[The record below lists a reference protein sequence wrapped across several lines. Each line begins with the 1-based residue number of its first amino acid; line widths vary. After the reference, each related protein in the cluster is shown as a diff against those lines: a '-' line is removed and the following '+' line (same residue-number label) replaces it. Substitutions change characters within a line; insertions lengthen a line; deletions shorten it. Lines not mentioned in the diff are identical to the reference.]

1 MRASRGMVAILAAA
15 SVLTTAA
22 CTADPEEPAP
32 APAPTSSA
40 APAPEQLTFGVVGPR
55 AVQRAFQ
62 ATVDTW
68 NADPEHVDVEVRRWA
83 SEAAMR
89 ADIEGGAPVPDVF
102 LASRSELR
110 WLLDNQY
117 TQPVD
122 ELLDE
127 RGVEFGDNYTRSALE
142 ELSAAE
148 HLQCMPYGVTPQ
160 VVYYNKDLVR
170 LERMR
175 NRGLDAPEVDAT
187 SWSFD
192 QFVAAAEFASR
203 PAKGAKGVHIDA
215 TIAGL
220 SPFIY
225 SGGGSVYDDVNDPT
239 SLSFSSDDSKNALE
253 RTLELLR
260 NPQVTLDETELARAP
275 ALKWFLR
282 GKLGMIAGDRSL
294 VPVLRAQDGLDFD
307 VLPMPRLDGSATVG
321 EVTALCMSATT
332 PAPGLAADFIVHEI
346 GADSVAQVTRTGY
359 LQPANVEVALSDDF
373 VQPNRRPLHSTI
385 FNSAV
390 RSMAVDPMIDSL
402 PELEAAVAP
411 SLRQL
416 VYGVGVLDLDAV
428 TTEID
433 EESRTVLSPEPEP
446 DPESDTES
454 PDPSGTPAE

>member
-1 MRASRGMVAILAAA
+1 MRATRGMVAVLAVA
-15 SVLTTAA
+15 SALTAVA
-22 CTADPEEPAP
+22 CTADPEKSPAT
-32 APAPTSSA
+32 PAPTTST
-40 APAPEQLTFGVVGPR
+40 APATPDKLSFGVVGPR

-62 ATVDTW
+62 TTVDAW
-68 NADPEHVDVEVRRWA
+68 NIDPDNVDVEIRRWP

-89 ADIEGGAPVPDVF
+89 ADIEGGASVPDVF
-102 LASRSELR
+102 LASRSDLR

-148 HLQCMPYGVTPQ
+148 HLQCMPYGVAPQ
-160 VVYYNKDLVR
+160 VIYYNKRLVR
-170 LERMR
+170 FERMR
-175 NRGLDAPEVDAT
+175 NRSLDAPDEDAS

-203 PAKGAKGVHIDA
+203 PAKGVKGVHIDP
-215 TIAGL
+215 TIDGL
-220 SPFIY
+220 APFIS
-225 SGGGSVYDDVNDPT
+225 SGGGSVFNDVNDPT
-239 SLSFSSDDSKNALE
+239 SLSFSSDDSKSALE

-260 NPQVTLDETELARAP
+260 NPQVTLDETELDRAT
-275 ALKWFLR
+275 ALRWFLR
-282 GKLGMIAGDRSL
+282 GRLGMIAGDRSL
-294 VPVLRAQDGLDFD
+294 VPVLRRKADLDFD
-307 VLPMPRLDGSATVG
+307 VLPMPRLDSSATVG

-332 PAPGLAADFIVHEI
+332 PAPGVAADFIVHEI
-346 GADSVAQVTRTGY
+346 GADSVALVTRTGY

-385 FNSAV
+385 FNSSV
-390 RSMAVDPMIDSL
+390 RSMAVAPMIDTL
-402 PELEAAVAP
+402 PELDVAVAP

-428 TTEID
+428 TAEID
-433 EESRTVLSPEPEP
+433 EESRTVL
-446 DPESDTES
+446 DPESVPES
-454 PDPSGTPAE
+454 AEPSETPAE